1 MRHYTGI
8 DQLINSFDQALRSLV
23 PGATA
28 AQRQNPAETVEAK
41 LGVEDARHVAGLMRV
56 NHSGEVCSS
65 TLSWASIDSE
75 IAKCTPRN
83 ATGSD

>member
-41 LGVEDARHVAGLMRV
+41 LGVEDARHVAG
-56 NHSGEVCSS
+56 
-65 TLSWASIDSE
+65 
-75 IAKCTPRN
+75 
-83 ATGSD
+83 